1 MEQYRHDPDED
12 LKLNIQLGW
21 QKLNEYYT
29 KLGDT
34 EVYVA
39 AVALR
44 PQLRLT
50 KIKQLWADR
59 VDDGWICRAE
69 QQLHDL

>member
-21 QKLNEYYT
+21 QKLNEYCT

-39 AVALR
+39 AVASALNS
-44 PQLRLT
+44 
-50 KIKQLWADR
+50 
-59 VDDGWICRAE
+59 G
-69 QQLHDL
+69 